1 MNPQNFPATGWLVI
15 LKTPY
20 ITLDGFF
27 EDVVCWCIV
36 RADAADFVAAR
47 GNDPAYRIQ
56 AAGPA

>member
-1 MNPQNFPATGWLVI
+1 VI
-15 LKTPY
+15 LSTPLS
-20 ITLDGFF
+20 TGRCF
-27 EDVVCWCIV
+27 EDVVCWCII

>member
-1 MNPQNFPATGWLVI
+1 MNPQNFPSFGWLVI
-15 LKTPY
+15 LSTPLS
-20 ITLDGFF
+20 TGRCF
-27 EDVVCWCIV
+27 EDVVCWCII